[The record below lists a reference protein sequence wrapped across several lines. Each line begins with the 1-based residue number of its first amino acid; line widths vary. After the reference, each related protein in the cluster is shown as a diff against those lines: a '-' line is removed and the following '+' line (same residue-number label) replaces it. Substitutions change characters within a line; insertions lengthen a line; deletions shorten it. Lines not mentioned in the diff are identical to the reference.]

1 MMASADVLPRL
12 QQRALEAD
20 HIVNELKAQLQQLK
34 YFSNA
39 SSMVFFFFSNILQ
52 LNVAY

>member
-20 HIVNELKAQLQQLK
+20 QIVSQLKVQLQQLK
-34 YFSNA
+34 YSSSA
-39 SSMVFFFFSNILQ
+39 SSKLFVR
-52 LNVAY
+52 